1 MSTPPN
7 RRLFFLLSA
16 ANRRVQRWIEAEMAA
31 KGGLT
36 AAQSGVLFLLAKR
49 DGALIGEVAEALDA
63 TPSAMTGLVDRMAR
77 GGLLERRPDPE
88 DGRAQRLYLTDK
100 GRDALAYAK
109 RGLDSINA
117 QLTEGFT
124 PEEVD
129 AVARWLTHLQ
139 QTFPKGETP

>member
-109 RGLDSINA
+109 GGLDSINA

>member
-88 DGRAQRLYLTDK
+88 DGRAQRLYLTGK

-117 QLTEGFT
+117 RLTEGFT

>member
-63 TPSAMTGLVDRMAR
+63 TRSSMTGLVDRMAR

-88 DGRAQRLYLTDK
+88 DGRAQRLYLTGK

>member
-1 MSTPPN
+1 MSTPSN

>member
-63 TPSAMTGLVDRMAR
+63 TRSSMTGLVDRMAR
-77 GGLLERRPDPE
+77 GGLLERRPDPD
-88 DGRAQRLYLTDK
+88 DGRAQRLYLTDR